1 VYSIKRKI
9 AILIL
14 AIMTAFIYVPKL
26 VSADDKPPVLIT
38 IIDTM
43 VGTDAFGRLVAY
55 GQGGHSTI
63 GAAIGSALSMS
74 TNPGIGLGIGSG
86 GNGYRPNVMI
96 AIWTHETIDSSAA
109 LAAVKSLIGAS
120 SNPITTNGDCAIAC
134 DGTTQ
139 TTVPETTTTTTT
151 TVPETTTATTTTV
164 VSETNTIASETTTTT
179 VVPETTTTTVVP
191 ETTITTVVPTTTTT
205 TVAPV
210 IVLSSD
216 IQYNTNTIKLFFS
229 DAKSSS
235 IVTKNF
241 TKSKK
246 TNKTTKNFTKSK
258 KTNKIK
264 TKILIKN
271 KITIRR

>member
-1 VYSIKRKI
+1 MYSIKRKI

-164 VSETNTIASETTTTT
+164 VSETNPIASE
-179 VVPETTTTTVVP
+179 
-191 ETTITTVVPTTTTT
+191 TTTT

-210 IVLSSD
+210 IVLSSG

>member
-164 VSETNTIASETTTTT
+164 VSETNPIAS
-179 VVPETTTTTVVP
+179 ETTTTTVVP

-210 IVLSSD
+210 IVLSSG